1 MLAAHKDFEN
11 NMYISTNLQ
20 NQQQA
25 ATVSQQRKT
34 AKQTKN
40 SFPEPLTKER
50 LSKAK
55 IQFHF
60 LPKGWPT
67 KSLFDA
73 RYCGRIGPTEKA
85 EDKTYDVMKYRD
97 FLREFS
103 KNIYG
108 AAEDVTDDAK
118 LGRSKVLSYLM
129 SRLVFQ
135 KEEVVFG
142 KGDVNDKDQT
152 GSVKK

>member
-20 NQQQA
+20 DPQKA
-25 ATVSQQRKT
+25 STVLQQRKT

-50 LSKAK
+50 RSKAK

-73 RYCGRIGPTEKA
+73 RYCGRVGPTEKA

-97 FLREFS
+97 FLRDFS
-103 KNIYG
+103 KHIHG
-108 AAEDVTDDAK
+108 APEDVADDAK
-118 LGRSKVLSYLM
+118 LGKSKVLEYLR

-135 KEEVVFG
+135 KEEVVFS
-142 KGDVNDKDQT
+142 KEQINDKDQK
-152 GSVKK
+152 GSVKR

>member
-25 ATVSQQRKT
+25 NTILQQRKT
-34 AKQTKN
+34 AKQAKN
-40 SFPEPLTKER
+40 TISEHLTKDR
-50 LSKAK
+50 LSTAK

-67 KSLFDA
+67 KSLFDPG
-73 RYCGRIGPTEKA
+73 YCGRIGPTEKA
-85 EDKTYDVMKYRD
+85 EDKAYDVMKYRD
-97 FLREFS
+97 FLRDFS
-103 KNIYG
+103 KYIYK
-108 AAEDVTDDAK
+108 APEDITDDAK
-118 LGRSKVLSYLM
+118 LGKSKVLAYLM

-135 KEEVVFG
+135 KEEVVF
-142 KGDVNDKDQT
+142 KREDINDKDQK
-152 GSVKK
+152 GSVKR